1 MSALGHE
8 RPLRTLSSQQLLSGA
23 KQTFHREIDVANSS
37 ETGDARQVLSELY
50 IQALLVDEE
59 LGLWVEQG
67 PQPDR
72 IGSFRT
78 LRLAIALNL
87 AIFVE
92 EQPYLVTGK
101 TPKGG

>member
-1 MSALGHE
+1 MLTEA
-8 RPLRTLSSQQLLSGA
+8 
-23 KQTFHREIDVANSS
+23 
-37 ETGDARQVLSELY
+37 Y
-50 IQALLVDEE
+50 IEALLVDEE
-59 LGLWVEQG
+59 LGLWVEQDL
-67 PQPDR
+67 QPDR

-78 LRLAIALNL
+78 LRLAIDLNS